1 MGTVRKRSG
10 DTKERILVKSLDLFA
25 SKGFRETTVRDIA
38 SSVGLQQGALYNH
51 FKNKDAILTALID
64 QLMSSAI
71 VTIFEE
77 KQPGELY
84 KRGKALLANIATTFK
99 LLSFDGKNEALFKL
113 MMQEM
118 YKNGEIRDLYHEY
131 FYQHNIKKLSSV
143 LFLMMQDDMIRS
155 YDPLMLANEFL
166 SPLFFYQTQVILLKL
181 DQKSTSAAVTL
192 FEKHVDYFWDS
203 IRTQDKVENQSN
215 MNKEKQ

>member
-1 MGTVRKRSG
+1 MKGVRKRHG
-10 DTKERILVKSLDLFA
+10 NTKEKILDKSLELF
-25 SKGFRETTVRDIA
+25 SSRGFKETSVRDIA
-38 SSVGLQQGALYNH
+38 AAVGLQQGALYNH
-51 FKNKDAILTALID
+51 FKNKNAILTTLID

-77 KQPGELY
+77 KEPGELY

-99 LLSFDGKNEALFKL
+99 LLSFDSKNEALFKL

-118 YKNGEIRDLYHEY
+118 YKNSDIRDLYHEY
-131 FYQHNIKKLSSV
+131 FIQQNIKKLSAM
-143 LFLMMQDDMIRS
+143 FFMMMQDEMIRS

-166 SPLFFYQTQVILLKL
+166 SPLFFYQTQVTLLKL
-181 DQKSTSAAVTL
+181 DDKSTSSAATL

-203 IRTQDKVENQSN
+203 IQIRDKPEGLF
-215 MNKEKQ
+215 

>member
-1 MGTVRKRSG
+1 MGTPTKRTG
-10 DTKERILVKSLDLFA
+10 NTKEKILTHSLKLFA

-77 KQPGELY
+77 KEPAELY

-118 YKNGEIRDLYHEY
+118 YKNSDVRDLYHEY
-131 FYQHNIKKLSSV
+131 FYQHNIKKLSSI
-143 LFLMMQDDMIRS
+143 FFMMMQEEMIRS

-166 SPLFFYQTQVILLKL
+166 TPLFFYQTHVILLKL
-181 DQKSTSAAVTL
+181 DSKSTSSAVTL

-203 IRTQDKVENQSN
+203 IRIRE
-215 MNKEKQ
+215 KETPHGFR

>member
-1 MGTVRKRSG
+1 MGATRRRSG
-10 DTKERILVKSLDLFA
+10 DTKAKILAKSLALFA
-25 SKGFRETTVRDIA
+25 SKGFRETSVRDIA

-51 FKNKDAILTALID
+51 FKNKDAILAALID

-77 KQPGELY
+77 KEPGELY
-84 KRGKALLANIATTFK
+84 TRGKALLSNIAKTFM

-118 YKNGEIRDLYHEY
+118 YKNSTIRDLYHEH
-131 FYQHNIKKLSSV
+131 FYQQNIKKLSSV
-143 LFLMMQDDMIRS
+143 FFMMMQDEMIRS

-166 SPLFFYQTQVILLKL
+166 APLFFYQTQVVLLKL
-181 DQKSTSAAVTL
+181 DQKSTSSAVLL
-192 FEKHVDYFWDS
+192 FDKHVDYFWDS
-203 IRTQDKVENQSN
+203 IRIRE
-215 MNKEKQ
+215 EAAL

>member
-1 MGTVRKRSG
+1 MGTIRKRSIN
-10 DTKERILVKSLDLFA
+10 TKGKILEKSLDLFA
-25 SKGFRETTVRDIA
+25 SKGFKETTVRDIA

-77 KQPGELY
+77 KQSEELY

-131 FYQHNIKKLSSV
+131 FYQQNIKKLSSA

-203 IRTQDKVENQSN
+203 IRKNSDF
-215 MNKEKQ
+215 

>member
-1 MGTVRKRSG
+1 MGTPTKRTSN
-10 DTKERILVKSLDLFA
+10 TKEKILTHSLKLFA
-25 SKGFRETTVRDIA
+25 SQGFKETTVRDIA
-38 SSVGLQQGALYNH
+38 AAVGLQQGALYNH

-77 KQPGELY
+77 KEPTELY

-118 YKNGEIRDLYHEY
+118 YKNSDVRDLYHEY
-131 FYQHNIKKLSSV
+131 FYQHNIKKLSSI
-143 LFLMMQDDMIRS
+143 FFMMMQDEMIRS

-166 SPLFFYQTQVILLKL
+166 TPLFFYQTHVILLKL
-181 DQKSTSAAVTL
+181 DNKSTSSAVTL

-203 IRTQDKVENQSN
+203 IRIRE
-215 MNKEKQ
+215 KESPHGFR